1 MTLPATASPALD
13 HQSVGLAVDHLTVT
27 IDGTTLVEDVSFRL
41 EAGEWLGLIGPNGA
55 GKSTV
60 LRALAGITEHDGT
73 VSLLS
78 DTGIS
83 ASLLS
88 DAGISGSLL
97 NDTGISTTRPGAT
110 DIAIVPQNPVLPL
123 GMTVVEYVLLG
134 RTAHARDR
142 FGWLGGE
149 SKVDRQVTTRVLT
162 QLDLTEF
169 ATRPVTQLSGG
180 EAQRT
185 VLARAL
191 AQEPAVLLLDE
202 PTSALDI
209 GHQQSVLE
217 LVDDL
222 RRTTGLTVLAAMHD
236 LTLAARFSDRLALIT
251 RGSLD
256 TIDKPEQVLQDDLL
270 SQAYGVKLTV
280 ARVDSGSSD
289 SHSPSEDDSQDIVV
303 LPATGT
309 RHNR

>member
-78 DTGIS
+78 D
-83 ASLLS
+83 
-88 DAGISGSLL
+88 AGISGSPL
-97 NDTGISTTRPGAT
+97 NDTGVSTTRPGAT

-270 SQAYGVKLTV
+270 SRAYGVKLTV